1 MITMSPRNALAVAVL
16 AGLVTITLAGC
27 GEAVTAGTEA
37 PAVLSEAATLQSGG
51 EPAPRTISVSGI
63 GVASAAPDVVEIQ
76 LGVETVNS
84 DASLAIGENTQRM
97 TAVMDVLKEM
107 GIEDKDIQTVKYS
120 MWIEEVR
127 DRQGQP
133 TGETRY
139 HVVNHVR
146 VRLRDLARTGE
157 LLQKALE
164 AGANNV
170 GGITF
175 SVADP
180 VALQRAARDQAI
192 ADARAKAEQLATGLG
207 AQLGPVRQVS
217 EFGGVVR
224 PQPFEVME
232 RAMAAEAP
240 VPVAAGEFS
249 VTVQIQVVFDIVE

>member
-1 MITMSPRNALAVAVL
+1 MISPRNALAFAVL
-16 AGLVTITLAGC
+16 AGLVAITLTGC

-37 PAVLSEAATLQSGG
+37 PAALPRAAALQSGG
-51 EPAPRTISVSGI
+51 EPAPRTVSVSGI
-63 GVASAAPDVVEIQ
+63 GTASAPPDVVEIR
-76 LGVETVNS
+76 LGVETVNP
-84 DASLAIGENTQRM
+84 DAGLAIRENTQRM

-107 GIEDKDIQTVKYS
+107 GVEEKDIQTVKYS

-139 HVVNHVR
+139 HVVNHIR
-146 VRLRDLARTGE
+146 VRLRDLDKTGE

-180 VALQRAARDQAI
+180 VALQREARDQAI

-217 EFGGVVR
+217 EFGAIVR
-224 PQPFEVME
+224 PQPKAVME
-232 RAMAAEAP
+232 RALAAEAP